1 MNGSIIVFG
10 SDQNYREKIGF
21 EISEKL
27 GVSKSENNPD
37 IKIVKT
43 EDDKKSIGIDEIR
56 EVIKF
61 LSNKPFSHKCKVVVI
76 TEAHYMTRE
85 AQNALLKILEEPPI
99 YATLILLAKTEES
112 VLPTILSRC
121 RKISLKREMKIG
133 LVGETPN
140 IPSFLDLLNQ
150 STGERL
156 EWASE
161 TAKMDKKEI
170 IDYLEKL
177 IIDGRNYLN
186 EYKGNGSLAMINN
199 LNKVKLDLENTN
211 LNTKIALE
219 FLAVN
224 AGSQSH
230 ITP

>member
-85 AQNALLKILEEPPI
+85 SQNALLKILEEPPS

-112 VLPTILSRC
+112 VLPTVLSRC
-121 RKISLKREMKIG
+121 QKISLSRVASG
-133 LVGETPN
+133 FLDNETTKSVN
-140 IPSFLDLLNQ
+140 TLSFLDLLNQ
-150 STGERL
+150 NVGKRL

-161 TAKMDKKEI
+161 TSKKDKKEI
-170 IDYLEKL
+170 IDLLEKL
-177 IIDGRNYLN
+177 IGDGR
-186 EYKGNGSLAMINN
+186 GSLNKNENGVLSLINN
-199 LNKVKLDLENTN
+199 LKKVKQDLENTN
-211 LNTKIALE
+211 VNTKIALE
-219 FLAVN
+219 YLVLN
-224 AGSQSH
+224 Q
-230 ITP
+230 